1 LKEFAMARTHASS
14 HQNPF
19 ALMVQPED
27 VLKAIEG
34 SDALSGLRTRV
45 VRPLDRPVLVKLP
58 DDVIAYDRRIDQ
70 SGQHNA

>member
-1 LKEFAMARTHASS
+1 MEFVMARTEASS
-14 HQNPF
+14 HRNPF

-27 VLKAIEG
+27 VLKAVERSNG
-34 SDALSGLRTRV
+34 LSGLRAHV

-70 SGQHNA
+70 SGQRNA